1 LFLRYVILDAKCVI
15 CGEIKNMDP
24 RSSVIDKRLQNIK
37 RVIAVASGKGGVGKS
52 LVASSLALNLSKKGY
67 KVGLLDLDFTSPA
80 THVILGVDGLY
91 PEEEYGIIPPL
102 AHDIRYMSITLYSL
116 DEPAPLRGQDVSNA
130 IIELLA
136 ITRWEELDYLVV
148 DMPPGI
154 GDATLDTIRL
164 IPKLE
169 FLVATTPSLVAYQS
183 VRRMLVLLL
192 ELGIPINGVIEN
204 MVMRSSDYVKSDV
217 MELGVEYLGEIA
229 FDESL
234 EATLGDVSMLSET
247 SFYKKI
253 GNIVTLML

>member
-1 LFLRYVILDAKCVI
+1 
-15 CGEIKNMDP
+15 MSDP
-24 RSSVIDKRLQNIK
+24 RLAIIERRFDKVGK
-37 RVIAVASGKGGVGKS
+37 VIAVSSGKGGVGKS
-52 LVASSLALNLSKKGY
+52 MVATCLALNMRDQGY

-80 THVILGVDGLY
+80 THVILGVEGLY

-102 AHDIRYMSITLYSL
+102 AHDIRYMSITHYSL

-136 ITRWEELDYLVV
+136 ITRWEEL
-148 DMPPGI
+148 
-154 GDATLDTIRL
+154 
-164 IPKLE
+164 E
-169 FLVATTPSLVAYQS
+169 FLIATTPSIVAYQS
-183 VRRMLVLLL
+183 VRRMIVLLL

-234 EATLGDVSMLSET
+234 EVALGDVSMLSET

-253 GNIVTLML
+253 GNIVTLVL